1 LTHSEWMGIR
11 PGKSGEGPDG
21 DEAEERWRLLG
32 KVLAARAPE
41 LLEQTASMLEH
52 VVAVMAD
59 RSEADPEPDV
69 FVVV

>member
-1 LTHSEWMGIR
+1 MRAAPVVSWASLDAE
-11 PGKSGEGPDG
+11 G

-41 LLEQTASMLEH
+41 LLEQTATMLEH

-59 RSEADPEPDV
+59 RSETDPESEI
-69 FVVV
+69 FVIV